1 MHEHD
6 FTCNICGSR
15 QRAGIEMFNRETPSC
30 RKCDSTV
37 RYRSLIHNLSLA
49 LFQTSIV
56 LPEFPRRTEIKGVGM
71 SDWDGFA
78 PLLAKKLDYTRTYF
92 DREPRLDIKN
102 LTDSQRGRYDFV
114 LCSEVLE
121 HVAPPVEQAVT
132 GLFDLLKPG
141 GVLLLTVPCQIN
153 EKTIEHFPNLYEYSV
168 TRLGESYVLVNR
180 TKAGTYE
187 VFDELR
193 FHGGIG
199 ATLEMRIFGDLDL
212 PGTLAAAGFEQF
224 TVLGED
230 YPQYGIIFREHWS
243 LPMSARK
250 RAGAVAR
257 K

>member
-1 MHEHD
+1 M
-6 FTCNICGSR
+6 
-15 QRAGIEMFNRETPSC
+15 
-30 RKCDSTV
+30 
-37 RYRSLIHNLSLA
+37 
-49 LFQTSIV
+49 
-56 LPEFPRRTEIKGVGM
+56 
-71 SDWDGFA
+71 
-78 PLLAKKLDYTRTYF
+78 DYTRTYF

-102 LTDSQRGRYDFV
+102 LTDTQRGRYDFV
-114 LCSEVLE
+114 LCSEVME
-121 HVAPPVEQAVT
+121 HVAPPVEPAFT

-212 PGTLAAAGFEQF
+212 PAILAASGFEQF

>member
-1 MHEHD
+1 M
-6 FTCNICGSR
+6 
-15 QRAGIEMFNRETPSC
+15 AGIETFDRETPNC
-30 RKCDSTV
+30 RNCHSTV

-56 LPEFPRRTEIKGVGM
+56 LPDFPKKKGIKGVGM

-78 PLLAKKLDYTRTYF
+78 PLLAQKLDYTTTYF
-92 DREPRLDIKN
+92 DRQPRLD
-102 LTDSQRGRYDFV
+102 LTHPTEAQRGLYDFV

-121 HVAPPVEQAVT
+121 HVAPPVDRAFT

-168 TRLGESYVLVNR
+168 TRLGGSHVLVNR
-180 TKAGTYE
+180 TKAGAYE
-187 VFDELR
+187 VFDKLR

-212 PGTLAAAGFEQF
+212 PANLAAGGFEQI
-224 TVLGED
+224 TMLGEN
-230 YPQYGIIFREHWS
+230 YLPHGIIWRERWS
-243 LPMSARK
+243 LPISARK
-250 RAGAVAR
+250 GNTVSHTN
-257 K
+257 KK